1 VLGSALL
8 VIFSAL
14 GSFDRSAIE
23 RNRSVESTHDWSVAV
38 DADHLAEIRNAVG
51 RYSDGGITHLVL
63 EVLAYPLDEAAS
75 GTTDRVQVTLHADGS
90 ISIEDNGRGTA
101 TRYDDAGNP
110 TVKPIMA
117 TRDLRFFGVADA
129 PLLPDGRVRSGISV
143 VAAMSEWLTHTNR
156 RAGGRGWVQRY
167 ERGLPEGPRTEIAS
181 GNTTGTT
188 VHFRPDTTVFG
199 PERPSV
205 QSLRALCSGFTT
217 TATVKIH
224 EATGV

>member
-1 VLGSALL
+1 
-8 VIFSAL
+8 
-14 GSFDRSAIE
+14 
-23 RNRSVESTHDWSVAV
+23 VESTHDWSVAV
-38 DADHLAEIRNAVG
+38 DADHLGEIRNAAG
-51 RYSDGGITHLVL
+51 RFSEGGITHLVL

-75 GTTDRVQVTLHADGS
+75 GTTDRVRVTLHADGS
-90 ISIEDNGRGTA
+90 ISVEDNGRGTA

-167 ERGLPEGPRTEIAS
+167 ERGVPQGPRTEIAS
-181 GNTTGTT
+181 GILTGTT

-205 QSLRALCSGFTT
+205 QSLRALCSGVTT
-217 TATVKIH
+217 TATVEIH
-224 EATGV
+224 DLTGI